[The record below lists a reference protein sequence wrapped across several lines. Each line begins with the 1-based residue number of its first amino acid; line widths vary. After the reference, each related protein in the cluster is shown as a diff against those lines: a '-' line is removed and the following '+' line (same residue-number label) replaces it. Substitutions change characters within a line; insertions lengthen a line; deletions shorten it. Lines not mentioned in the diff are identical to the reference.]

1 MQIIIKTPL
10 GLEKIAASRAVE
22 LVGGRAEA
30 RPRRFKG
37 LVVLDGLDDPD
48 RAAETLERSLPEAE
62 YVLRVLCT
70 ARADLEEI
78 ARKAAELARGR
89 IGPDET
95 FAVRTTRRGRHDFTS
110 IEVNVR
116 AGSAI
121 QAATGADVDLG
132 SPDKIVWIEVIG
144 PEVGIAITP
153 GSIVWRKRRP
163 GKPGVI
169 GLLKRISFA
178 QMPYLGEGAKPM
190 GIRIGRAVQ
199 AFELGELVITP
210 HEPVDAAQ
218 LAEFVS
224 GVLEGRES
232 RLRVQERTYA
242 REVRAVPVKIQDLY
256 QFVRDRSGEPLIAT
270 DPTGLTVGEARDEI
284 AALFGRRGRINILAG
299 AREGLPKGVL
309 RFATLVLDLCPGI
322 TFATEHTVPAVV
334 SALVTCLEEAGV
346 LGNVSGGAARGWA

>member
-22 LVGGRAEA
+22 LVGGRARA

-48 RAAETLERSLPEAE
+48 GAVEVLERSLPEAE
-62 YVLRVLCT
+62 YVLRVLGT

-78 ARKAAELARGR
+78 ARLAGELARGR
-89 IGPDET
+89 IGADET
-95 FAVRTTRRGRHDFTS
+95 FAVKTTRRGHHDFTS

-116 AGSAI
+116 VGSAV
-121 QAATGADVDLG
+121 QATTGADVDLDR
-132 SPDKIVWIEVIG
+132 PDKIVWVEVIG
-144 PEVGIAITP
+144 PEAGIAITP
-153 GSIVWRKRRP
+153 GRVVWRKRRP
-163 GKPGVI
+163 GKPDISGF
-169 GLLKRISFA
+169 LKRISFA

-190 GIRIGRAVQ
+190 GIRIGRAAQ

-218 LAEFVS
+218 LAEFIS

-232 RLRVQERTYA
+232 RFRIQERTYP
-242 REVRAVPVKIQDLY
+242 RAVELVPVNIQDLY
-256 QFVRDRSGEPLIAT
+256 QLVRDRRQEPLIAT
-270 DPTGLTVGEARDEI
+270 DPTGLTIGEAVDELI
-284 AALFGRRGRINILAG
+284 GLFKRRSRVNILAG

-309 RFATLVLDLCPGI
+309 RSADVVLDLCPGI
-322 TFATEHTVPAVV
+322 TFATEHTIPAVIG
-334 SALVTCLEEAGV
+334 ALATCLEEAGI
-346 LGNVSGGAARGWA
+346 LKGA